1 MKKIVIGLS
10 AAALLFSGCE
20 TKTGTGALVGGIV
33 GAGVGAG
40 IGAAVSG
47 GSGVA
52 VGAGA
57 GAAGGALIGGVIG
70 DSLDR
75 EDRQKLERHTP
86 RTLRKIDNGE
96 RLSLYDIKQMTHSGV
111 DDKAIIAQIEATR
124 SHYNLTSAD
133 IIDLKN
139 AKVSQNVID
148 VMLGY

>member
-1 MKKIVIGLS
+1 MKRIVIGFS
-10 AAALLFSGCE
+10 AVALLLTGCE

-47 GSGVA
+47 GTGAA
-52 VGAGA
+52 VGGGA
-57 GAAGGALIGGVIG
+57 GAAGGALVGGLIG

-75 EDRQKLERHTP
+75 QDRQRLEQTTP
-86 RTLRKIDNGE
+86 RTLRKIENRE
-96 RLSLYDIKQMTHSGV
+96 YLSLYDIKQMTAAGV
-111 DDKAIIAQIEATR
+111 DDKVIISQIEATESR
-124 SHYNLTSAD
+124 YNLTSAD
-133 IIDLKN
+133 IVDLKK

>member
-10 AAALLFSGCE
+10 AAALLLGGCE
-20 TKTGTGALVGGIV
+20 TKTGTGALVGGLV

-47 GSGVA
+47 GSGAA
-52 VGAGA
+52 VGAGV
-57 GAAGGALIGGVIG
+57 GAASGALIGGVVG

-75 EDRQKLERHTP
+75 EDRQKLENQTP
-86 RTLRKIDNGE
+86 RTLRKIDNQE
-96 RLSLYDIKQMTHSGV
+96 RLSLYDIKQMTRAGV
-111 DDKAIIAQIEATR
+111 DDKVIIAQIEATESR
-124 SHYNLTSAD
+124 FNLTSAD